1 MSKNIL
7 EIYCDGACSGNPGEA
22 GSGLAIYGSSGKP
35 TLLYGAYIEEGTN
48 NVAELNALL
57 KALQIAYA
65 NRDRYSQITI
75 KSDSKYSINCTTK
88 WACGWA
94 KQGWQRKGGEIKN
107 LELIQRVFK
116 GYNLMKDK
124 LNIEYVK
131 AHAGEEG
138 NELADKMARF
148 AIEQKNSKYLTYQEN

>member
-1 MSKNIL
+1 MGKNIL

-22 GSGLAIYGSSGKP
+22 GSGLAIYGSDENP
-35 TLLYGAYIEEGTN
+35 TLLYGAYVEEGTN

-75 KSDSKYSINCTTK
+75 KSDSKYSIDSTTK
-88 WACGWA
+88 WAYGWE
-94 KQGWQRKGGEIKN
+94 KKGWQRKGGEIKN
-107 LELIQRVFK
+107 LELIQRTFK
-116 GYNLMKDK
+116 GYNLLKDR

-131 AHAGEEG
+131 GHAGEEG
-138 NELADKMARF
+138 NELADKMARL
-148 AIEQKNSKYLTYQEN
+148 AIEQRSGEYLTYQEN